1 MENTPSFSNTS
12 AKMNFAISDCSAM
25 ISMSNNNPI
34 VVYFCM
40 LQDTYMHKMV
50 ASGNQFDIVSLAS
63 VAK

>member
-1 MENTPSFSNTS
+1 MHIPSTTLLFKHALVS
-12 AKMNFAISDCSAM
+12 IEVCY
-25 ISMSNNNPI
+25 PI